1 MKIKCLS
8 ALLPIYN
15 EEENIENVFKSVTE
29 FLPKIAE
36 EYELI
41 LIDDGSTDSTYKI
54 IKRLSR
60 NAAYVK
66 TIHYSKNKGYGNAL
80 KFGFKIAQF
89 PLIFFMDSDGQF
101 DISDIE
107 KLVAF
112 ANEYDIVVGVRSV
125 RSDSLY
131 RVILGRIYNKLI
143 CMLFGIRQKD
153 ITCGFKLVKKSV
165 LDGLAL
171 RSGGGFINA
180 EILIGAARKR
190 ILIKEVRIRH
200 SQRIKGIQSGAGIR
214 VFMKKLIEMF
224 NFWRKQKDD
233 AWQFL

>member
-1 MKIKCLS
+1 M
-8 ALLPIYN
+8 
-15 EEENIENVFKSVTE
+15 
-29 FLPKIAE
+29 
-36 EYELI
+36 
-41 LIDDGSTDSTYKI
+41 
-54 IKRLSR
+54 
-60 NAAYVK
+60 
-66 TIHYSKNKGYGNAL
+66 
-80 KFGFKIAQF
+80 
-89 PLIFFMDSDGQF
+89 
-101 DISDIE
+101 
-107 KLVAF
+107 
-112 ANEYDIVVGVRSV
+112 
-125 RSDSLY
+125 
-131 RVILGRIYNKLI
+131 
-143 CMLFGIRQKD
+143 
-153 ITCGFKLVKKSV
+153 VKKSV